1 MTRNPESA
9 KLYRMEAIC
18 WSNPFKM
25 PSTTLSRYNKGT
37 AVLKIESD
45 VPLLRFD
52 KRCGQNHLQI
62 Q

>member
-25 PSTTLSRYNKGT
+25 PSTTLSRYNKGISG
-37 AVLKIESD
+37 AKNRIRRPASSL
-45 VPLLRFD
+45 
-52 KRCGQNHLQI
+52 
-62 Q
+62 